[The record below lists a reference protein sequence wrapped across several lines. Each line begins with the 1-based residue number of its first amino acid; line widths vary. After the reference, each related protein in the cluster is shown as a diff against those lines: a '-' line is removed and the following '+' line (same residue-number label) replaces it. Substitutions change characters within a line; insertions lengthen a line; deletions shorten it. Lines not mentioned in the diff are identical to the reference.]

1 MDDDIQT
8 RRYWTD
14 FDAKVTGAPHLFG
27 AATKKLRFSK
37 RESLVPKLPK
47 TFSK

>member
-14 FDAKVTGAPHLFG
+14 FGAKVTGAPILFG
-27 AATKKLRFSK
+27 AATKKTKIPGKGEYCAKITNKF
-37 RESLVPKLPK
+37 
-47 TFSK
+47 